1 MNRLEIY
8 KTLRKHV
15 KLSEKRSLS
24 YEQNKTA
31 KYVIYFFSGFM
42 LIYLIF
48 IAIMMSLIANEQS
61 FATRAEFFFGLLPF
75 MLTADFLI
83 RFLAQQTPAQLVK
96 PYLLLNLPR
105 YACVE
110 SFILSAMM
118 STNNLLWLFIS
129 VPYVIMSVL
138 FSYGFW
144 SCIGFVIGFQLLI
157 IANSLNYMLW
167 RTMILRN
174 ILWWIAP
181 IIIYGLLFLPWI
193 ITGNF
198 DKMFNI
204 FAPLGEA
211 FARGNILVYIGA
223 LVLLYIFFMINR
235 KVQYHYTMVDT
246 TMSKNT
252 AMKSVTEIHQLD
264 RFGIIGEYIK
274 LEVKSIMRNKNIRNS
289 FIFSV
294 IFTVILSL
302 VISFTDLY
310 SDSFSN
316 KFWIVYV
323 FILMGARALCSGLG
337 AEGNYIDL
345 LMTNKENI
353 LKLLHAK
360 YFFYSAMNF
369 LPFIIMIPT
378 IIAGKYSL
386 LAVVAMLC
394 FSIGP
399 VYCIFMQMAVWNKQT
414 TPLNSKMV
422 SKGNVESNW
431 FAVAAEMG
439 AMFGPVILLFVFG
452 TFLSENMTYLVM
464 LLIGI
469 SFIACRNLWMRN
481 IYQRLMARRYENME
495 SFRATRP

>member
-193 ITGNF
+193 ITGSF

-211 FARGNILVYIGA
+211 FARGSILAYIGA

-302 VISFTDLY
+302 VISFTDVY

-386 LAVVAMLC
+386 LAVIAMLC

>member
-15 KLSEKRSLS
+15 KLSEKRNVN

-61 FATRAEFFFGLLPF
+61 FSTRAEFFFGLLPF
-75 MLTADFLI
+75 ILTVDFLV

-96 PYLLLNLPR
+96 PYLLLNIPR

-157 IANSLNYMLW
+157 IVNSLNYMLW

-181 IIIYGLLFLPWI
+181 IIIYGSMFLPWI
-193 ITGNF
+193 ITGDF
-198 DKMFNI
+198 DNMFDI
-204 FAPLGEA
+204 FAPIGEA
-211 FARGNILVYIGA
+211 FARGNILAFLGA
-223 LVLLYIFFMINR
+223 LILLYIFFLINR

-246 TMSKNT
+246 TMSKDT
-252 AMKSVTEIHQLD
+252 SMKSVTEIHQLD

-274 LEVKSIMRNKNIRNS
+274 LEVKSIMRNKNIRNT

-302 VISFTDLY
+302 VISFTDVY

-345 LMTNKENI
+345 LMTHKENI
-353 LKLLHAK
+353 LQLLHAK
-360 YFFYSAMNF
+360 YFFYSAMNI

-378 IIAGKYSL
+378 ICMGKYSL

-399 VYCIFMQMAVWNKQT
+399 VYCVFMQMAVWNKQT
-414 TPLNSKMV
+414 TPLNSKLV
-422 SKGNVESNW
+422 NKGNVESNW

-439 AMFGPVILLFVFG
+439 AMFGPVILLFIFG
-452 TFLSENMTYLVM
+452 TFLSENMTYLIM
-464 LLIGI
+464 LLIGLI
-469 SFIACRNLWMRN
+469 FIACRKLWMRN
-481 IYQRLMARRYENME
+481 IYQRLMARRYVNME

>member
-193 ITGNF
+193 ITGSF

-211 FARGNILVYIGA
+211 FARGNILAYIGA
-223 LVLLYIFFMINR
+223 LVLLYILFMINR

-302 VISFTDLY
+302 VISFTDVY